1 MAKKTD
7 VKKEVVEISEQVKH
21 DVREKLITARVGLLL
36 RAPFFGNLATRLKI
50 VSADDWLS
58 TAATDGR
65 HFYFNHAF
73 VNKLPLKQLEFLF
86 AHEILHVAYDHI
98 GRTGVRDKKLA
109 NIAQDYCVNAD
120 LIDQK
125 VGDRI
130 PSALFDEKFKGW
142 TSEAVYD
149 YLYEN
154 ADKIDID
161 ALTKQLC
168 DEHLEGDCEGEG
180 EEGEGEGAGKAGGGR
195 PRLSK
200 EEQDKIKE
208 EFRDAMLAAVSACG
222 GVGNLPGGIRR
233 RVTDLVAP
241 VISWKELIQQQIQS
255 TQKSDYSWSRPSRR
269 NQNNG
274 IFFPGMKYGESID
287 VVIGI
292 DTSGSITEADLRIFL
307 SEIQG
312 IMETYTEYKI
322 TVAGWDTMVHNS
334 AVFTSEN
341 LENIVDFVPGGGGG
355 TDPKCMWD
363 WLNESGIVPKKLIMF
378 TDYCFSSNWGAK
390 EVETYCDTVWIIRG
404 NQEATAEFGVF
415 AIYEKLAGE

>member
-1 MAKKTD
+1 MAKKKVAKAEVAEVTD
-7 VKKEVVEISEQVKH
+7 QVKES
-21 DVREKLITARVGLLL
+21 VREKLITARIGLLL
-36 RAPFFGNLATRLKI
+36 RAPFFGNLAARLKI
-50 VSADDWLS
+50 VSADDWLD

-65 HFYFNHAF
+65 HFYFSHAF
-73 VNKLPLKQLEFLF
+73 IDKLPLKQLEFLF

-98 GRTGVRDKKLA
+98 GRTGIRDKKLA

-142 TSEAVYD
+142 SSEAVYD
-149 YLYEN
+149 DLYEN

-161 ALTKQLC
+161 QLTSQLC
-168 DEHLEGDCEGEG
+168 DEHLEDYQEADGEDEDGEG
-180 EEGEGEGAGKAGGGR
+180 GAGKAGGGR
-195 PRLSK
+195 PRLTK
-200 EEQDKIKE
+200 EQQAEIKE

-233 RVTDLVAP
+233 MVKDLIAP

-255 TQKSDYSWSRPSRR
+255 TQKSDYTWTRPSRR

-274 IFFPGMKYGESID
+274 IFLPGMKPGESID

-292 DTSGSITEADLRIFL
+292 DTSGSITEKDLQIFL

-322 TVAGWDTMVHNS
+322 TVVGWDTEVHNS
-334 AVFTSEN
+334 AVYTSEN
-341 LENIVDFVPGGGGG
+341 LESICDFVPGGGGG

-363 WLNESGIVPKKLIMF
+363 WLNENSIVPNKLIMF

-404 NQEATAEFGVF
+404 NPDATAEFGVY
-415 AIYEKLAGE
+415 AIYEKLAG